1 MRMYTACSE
10 KFLLLLITLAACTCL
25 AEQHD
30 AAKTDPPA
38 PLVQVNFYGESLC
51 PYCARFLDTTAAR
64 IYDNGVMNITHF
76 RYIPYGNAKQT
87 KDGIICQHGQ
97 QECELNRIL
106 SCAIHLNPNQRVWFP
121 FAKCLETPG
130 PGKIHPLEPAEPCAK
145 DAGIDYAAIQNCS
158 SGQMADDLQ
167 KQAAEETASLTPPHT
182 YVPWVTV
189 NGITVG
195 GALDQL
201 QTFICAA
208 YLGVRPK
215 ACYGPP
221 QLMTTAVT
229 HAGLTQVLQQ
239 LDFRQQ

>member
-30 AAKTDPPA
+30 ASKTDPPA
-38 PLVQVNFYGESLC
+38 PLVQVNFYGGPACLAVMKAQASCCSQPVWHAGESLC

-64 IYDNGVMNITHF
+64 IYDNGVMNITRF

-87 KDGIICQHGQ
+87 KARHQKQTRLAYCSVSISKTLLLTTQDGVVCQHGQ

-158 SGQMADDLQ
+158 SGTILPACAGSSCSTELAF
-167 KQAAEETASLTPPHT
+167 KLAAPASS
-182 YVPWVTV
+182 
-189 NGITVG
+189 
-195 GALDQL
+195 
-201 QTFICAA
+201 
-208 YLGVRPK
+208 
-215 ACYGPP
+215 
-221 QLMTTAVT
+221 
-229 HAGLTQVLQQ
+229 
-239 LDFRQQ
+239 